1 MPLLFSG
8 SGARLPR
15 GRQFQNL
22 LSASIFILEAPT
34 LTYPQLQTPQHLS
47 KFQFLSEQSVNYVS
61 LQVFST
67 SLFLVRIIL
76 NDDPWSLNALTATL
90 RHKVILV
97 KSLKEAG

>member
-15 GRQFQNL
+15 GRQFQNI

-34 LTYPQLQTPQHLS
+34 LTYPQLQTPLMS

-67 SLFLVRIIL
+67 SLSLVRIIL

-90 RHKVILV
+90 RHGVILV
-97 KSLKEAG
+97 KSFKEAG